1 MVFDAKDDGADD
13 DRGQGR
19 PRDES
24 AVGHQ
29 EGQGQENHST
39 SQYSTLQKRI
49 TLKLADYDCL
59 VVLVEGMIEFVT
71 SVHKQQCIKP

>member
-1 MVFDAKDDGADD
+1 MVLDTEDDGADD

-29 EGQGQENHST
+29 EGQGQEDNST
-39 SQYSTLQKRI
+39 SQYSTL
-49 TLKLADYDCL
+49 
-59 VVLVEGMIEFVT
+59 
-71 SVHKQQCIKP
+71 